1 MTHNDFVDDV
11 LARLRA
17 SEQITIDD
25 VRSILHVAL
34 HNLKLVEESTDLIE
48 VDPNDRRASII
59 SRFIASKM
67 VEGCSAKTIRYYE
80 GTVKKL
86 LLDIPKQVEQI
97 TTDDVRYWMA
107 IRIRRDKISR
117 CSQDNERRILNSFFN
132 WAEENEVVVRS
143 PMRKIKKVKQE
154 KRIKKPFS
162 DVEIEKLRIAAQG
175 DLRTTAILELLLSTG
190 VRVGE
195 LAGLNRGSINGDEA
209 VVFGKGSKERVVY
222 LNARARVAL
231 KMYEDSRAEEDTEP
245 ALFVSDQKP
254 YKRLSITWYE
264 AMARNLGEKAGIADV
279 HPHRFRRTAATTA
292 LNRGMPIDQ
301 VQQMLGHEQI
311 ATTLIYAKSSQE
323 TVKRTHQ
330 KLMG

>member
-25 VRSILHVAL
+25 VRSILHVTL
-34 HNLKLVEESTDLIE
+34 HNVKLVEESTDLIE

-117 CSQDNERRILNSFFN
+117 CSQDNERRILNSFFS

-231 KMYEDSRAEEDTEP
+231 KMYEDSRPEEDTEP
-245 ALFVSDQKP
+245 ALFVSEQRP

>member
-34 HNLKLVEESTDLIE
+34 YNVKLVEESTDLIE

-195 LAGLNRGSINGDEA
+195 LAGLNRSSINGDEA

-231 KMYEDSRAEEDTEP
+231 KMYEDSRCEEDTEP
-245 ALFVSDQKP
+245 ALFVSEQKP

-264 AMARNLGEKAGIADV
+264 AMARRLGEKSGITDV

>member
-34 HNLKLVEESTDLIE
+34 YNVKLVEESTDLIE

-195 LAGLNRGSINGDEA
+195 LAGLNRGNINGDEA

-231 KMYEDSRAEEDTEP
+231 KMYEDSRCEEDTEP
-245 ALFVSDQKP
+245 ALFVSEQKP

-264 AMARNLGEKAGIADV
+264 AMARRLGEKAGITDV